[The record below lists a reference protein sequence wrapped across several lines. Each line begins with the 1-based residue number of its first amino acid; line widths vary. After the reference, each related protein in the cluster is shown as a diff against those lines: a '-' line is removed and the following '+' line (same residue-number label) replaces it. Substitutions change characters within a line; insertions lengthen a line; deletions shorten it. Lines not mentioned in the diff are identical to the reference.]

1 MFMMKP
7 LGTLCVVTY
16 RPRARIT
23 VVSAGA
29 GDATTNGCT
38 CTWAGEM
45 LRMVLDAARSMS
57 MFQRIDWPKVTTR
70 GLCGSN
76 VMVTV
81 SEDMTLPVESTAVA
95 GTGSCPLAMTQ
106 MRAGGES

>member
-29 GDATTNGCT
+29 GDATANGCT
-38 CTWAGEM
+38 WILAGEV

-57 MFQRIDWPKVTTR
+57 MFQRIDWPTVITR

-81 SEDMTLPVESTAVA
+81 SVDMAAPVLSRAVASTA
-95 GTGSCPLAMTQ
+95 CPLTLSQ
-106 MRAGGES
+106 MLAAV